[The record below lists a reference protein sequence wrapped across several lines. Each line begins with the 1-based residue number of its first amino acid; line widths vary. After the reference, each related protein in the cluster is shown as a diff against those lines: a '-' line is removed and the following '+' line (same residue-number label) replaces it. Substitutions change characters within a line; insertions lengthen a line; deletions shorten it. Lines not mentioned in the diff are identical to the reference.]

1 MQVIKT
7 GFSGNKSNR
16 VKEIA
21 ELTRNGKYTRIVE
34 IFGGSCVISNNL
46 LKEKIVEEAIAN
58 DYDHYFDNFEEHIHF
73 KENFIEKLLK
83 LGLEKSKERRMSKE
97 HQEVVQNSLK
107 DKDKN
112 LLKYLSKNF
121 VFSSKRAAAEIK
133 IKDFIYFT
141 NDITI
146 EKDLEYIKH
155 LKNVKLDSLDY
166 KEFIEKYINAGD
178 RKTLVVV
185 DPPYLNSSQKQYG
198 DEFFGLEK
206 TIKLLNSLKEKR
218 NDFIFFNQIKE
229 DSIELLKLY
238 DFNFEYNT
246 RVSYMSAGRKREDFM
261 AHIKFSEV
269 ANNEWVTSI

>member
-21 ELTRNGKYTRIVE
+21 ELTRTGKYTRIVE

-133 IKDFIYFT
+133 IQDFIYFT

-206 TIKLLNSLKEKR
+206 TIKLLNSLKQKR

-269 ANNEWVTSI
+269 ANNE